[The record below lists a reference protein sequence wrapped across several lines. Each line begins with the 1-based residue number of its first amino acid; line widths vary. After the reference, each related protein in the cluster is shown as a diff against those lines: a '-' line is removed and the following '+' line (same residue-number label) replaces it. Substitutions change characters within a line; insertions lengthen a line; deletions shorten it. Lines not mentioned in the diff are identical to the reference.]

1 MIKVATWSAEKN
13 GADFFE
19 IFRQMQADIF
29 CVQDGG
35 ICRILIRKQVK
46 LITLNG

>member
-29 CVQDGG
+29 CVQDLELSKTQFIEFNPKG
-35 ICRILIRKQVK
+35 
-46 LITLNG
+46 